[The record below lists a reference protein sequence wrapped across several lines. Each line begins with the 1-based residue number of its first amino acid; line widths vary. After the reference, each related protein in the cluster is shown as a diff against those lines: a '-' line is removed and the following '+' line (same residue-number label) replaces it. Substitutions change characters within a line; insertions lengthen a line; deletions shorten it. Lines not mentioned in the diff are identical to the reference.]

1 MSCSFSLRG
10 FGRDGPLATKSLPL
24 MNYIGVMASIL
35 MLSFVKP
42 PLPGWAWVVLLVGG
56 AIAFVVDRIRNR

>member
-1 MSCSFSLRG
+1 
-10 FGRDGPLATKSLPL
+10 